1 MDFLQGYLDSYWAL
15 FLLCLSSGVVYPLP
29 EDFPL
34 MFAGMRLH
42 EGHGAWLPTIALAW
56 VAVMIRDCFFYAIG
70 RTLGTRLLAA
80 PRVVRFLGAARLA
93 KARQLVERMESK
105 AVLAGRFSVG
115 MRALIFV
122 VAGSMG
128 VSFRA
133 FLIWDGLGLLVT
145 IPFALWVG
153 FQFGA
158 PVVHGV
164 MEVVPYLRL
173 WGVVLALVC
182 ALGVAI
188 WVRGRRRESRA
199 SE

>member
-1 MDFLQGYLDSYWAL
+1 MEFLQGYLDSYWTL

-42 EGHGAWLPTIALAW
+42 QGHGAWLPTIGLAW
-56 VAVMIRDCFFYAIG
+56 VAVLIRDCLFYAIG
-70 RTLGTRLLAA
+70 RTLGTRILAA
-80 PRVVRFLGAARLA
+80 PRVVQFLGAARLA
-93 KARQLVERMESK
+93 KACGLVERMESK

-115 MRALIFV
+115 MRALTFV

-133 FLIWDGLGLLVT
+133 FLLWDGIGLLAT

-158 PVVHGV
+158 PVLNGV
-164 MEVVPYLRL
+164 MEVLPYLRL
-173 WGVVLALVC
+173 WGVVFVLAS
-182 ALGVAI
+182 ALGVAA
-188 WVRGRRRESRA
+188 WMRLRRREA
-199 SE
+199 DAKE